1 MPTVARESLHLTITY
16 ERGDDGWIIAR
27 IRQVPAAVSQGRT
40 KAEARANVVHALREL
55 ALSFIEEGDDGPDS
69 ETLEVTVG

>member
-1 MPTVARESLHLTITY
+1 
-16 ERGDDGWIIAR
+16 
-27 IRQVPAAVSQGRT
+27 VSQGRT
-40 KAEARANVVHALREL
+40 KAEARANVVDALREL

>member
-40 KAEARANVVHALREL
+40 KAEARANVVDALREL
-55 ALSFIEEGDDGPDS
+55 ALSFIEEGDDGP
-69 ETLEVTVG
+69 TPRRLR